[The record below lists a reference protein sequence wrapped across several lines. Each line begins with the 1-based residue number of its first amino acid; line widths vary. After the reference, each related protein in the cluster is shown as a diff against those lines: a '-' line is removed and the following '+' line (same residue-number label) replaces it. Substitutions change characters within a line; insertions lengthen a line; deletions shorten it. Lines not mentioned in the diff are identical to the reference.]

1 MTSVDGTGVM
11 RFDFC
16 VVVFVLGIFVAAGC
30 AGCTK
35 HVKCVDENTGVHVPC
50 SAETGGGSGGL
61 SGDASATAG
70 GTGNSGSDGAT
81 TGGGTSGDGSGTGSG
96 TGNGTG
102 GTTGNVDRQRANS
115 SCKGVCGLE
124 FQNKDACQCDSSCYE
139 YKDCCSDLEKE
150 CPNIKPKGTV
160 DGSDGTDGN
169 DGNDGSS
176 GPVGYEFPQPYKVDL
191 LSYNDCK
198 GIASGNYSWC
208 DTFNCKAIAKWDKSW
223 CDGDK
228 SDCKGIASA
237 DKSWCGS
244 KDCKALADARKCE
257 KNHKGDADAMEKC
270 KTTARAWCD
279 SYDCKAMTVGY
290 SGDCKSSNCK
300 AIVKG
305 DYSYCFQKRNWD

>member
-1 MTSVDGTGVM
+1 M
-11 RFDFC
+11 RSDFC
-16 VVVFVLGIFVAAGC
+16 VLFSLIVFFIAAGC

-35 HVKCVDENTGVHVPC
+35 HVKCVDENTGAHVAC
-50 SAETGGGSGGL
+50 SAETGGGSSGGL
-61 SGDASATAG
+61 AGDTSPTTG
-70 GTGNSGSDGAT
+70 GTGTG
-81 TGGGTSGDGSGTGSG
+81 TGGSGGDGTGTSGDGGGT
-96 TGNGTG
+96 
-102 GTTGNVDRQRANS
+102 GTTGPVDRQRANS

-124 FQNKDACQCDSSCYE
+124 FQNKEACQCDSDCYE
-139 YKDCCSDLEKE
+139 YKDCCDDLEKE

-160 DGSDGTDGN
+160 DGADGADGADGTDGA
-169 DGNDGSS
+169 DGST
-176 GPVGYEFPQPYKVDL
+176 GPVGYDFPQPYKVDM
-191 LSYNDCK
+191 LSHNDCK

-208 DTFNCKAIAKWDKSW
+208 DTFNCKAVVKWDKSW

-228 SDCKGIASA
+228 PDCKGIASA
-237 DKSWCGS
+237 DRSWCGS

-257 KNHKGDADAMEKC
+257 KTHKGDEDAMEKC
-270 KTTARAWCD
+270 KSTARAWCD